1 MYRVYRILPPK
12 LTALD
17 AVYQDNLAGRQ
28 SITVREAK
36 TLGIGGEGSLV
47 LVEGSDDGVARTDAL
62 LKESA
67 TALTG
72 AEAEAAYRAFRSQ
85 DEDAASGMGF
95 VFGG

>member
-12 LTALD
+12 LAAMDL
-17 AVYQDNLAGRQ
+17 VFKDNVAGRQ

-36 TLGIGGEGSLV
+36 TLGLAGEGSLV
-47 LVEGSDDGVARTDAL
+47 LVEGSDEGVARADAL
-62 LKESA
+62 LKDSGA
-67 TALTG
+67 ALTG
-72 AEAEAAYRAFRSQ
+72 AEAEAAYRAFRAQ